1 MLKIIF
7 YHLDLIIRI
16 ADLRFYFNSF
26 SFNWMPLRWYNGR
39 DNQRGRGLCRPWP
52 KTEGFVCFWYHFMSR
67 REVRIALKFRFHI
80 QQPYPTTNKSLRF
93 WPRPWTLAPFDD
105 LSKWRVFFT
114 FATSIFLTVRPGFLE
129 VKHFPFPLRSNFL
142 QAPLES
148 GLFYRNI
155 LCGEK
160 CCLTATADWIGRL
173 GRGIGGG
180 LPQMGG
186 SPFYFLVGGS
196 PFYVPSGNALF

>member
-1 MLKIIF
+1 MTFQNGESFLLLQQAFFERLGQDFLKS
-7 YHLDLIIRI
+7 
-16 ADLRFYFNSF
+16 N
-26 SFNWMPLRWYNGR
+26 
-39 DNQRGRGLCRPWP
+39 
-52 KTEGFVCFWYHFMSR
+52 
-67 REVRIALKFRFHI
+67 
-80 QQPYPTTNKSLRF
+80 
-93 WPRPWTLAPFDD
+93 
-105 LSKWRVFFT
+105 
-114 FATSIFLTVRPGFLE
+114 IFL
-129 VKHFPFPLRSNFL
+129 FPLRSNFL

-186 SPFYFLVGGS
+186 SPFYFLRWEGHISTFSGGRVTFFLSKVGKWPLYFPRWEG
-196 PFYVPSGNALF
+196 YLFMRRLETLPLTFAFVSTNITVRWTSLKMRLNNKIFIHN

>member
-1 MLKIIF
+1 MAGIIKGVGVFVGPGQKLK
-7 YHLDLIIRI
+7 DLFAFDTI
-16 ADLRFYFNSF
+16 SC
-26 SFNWMPLRWYNGR
+26 PG
-39 DNQRGRGLCRPWP
+39 
-52 KTEGFVCFWYHFMSR
+52 
-67 REVRIALKFRFHI
+67 EVRIALKSRFHI

-173 GRGIGGG
+173 GRGLVKG
-180 LPQMGG
+180 
-186 SPFYFLVGGS
+186 FLRWVGH
-196 PFYVPSGNALF
+196 LFTFWWEVTFLCAVLKRSL